1 MGSLEARRLD
11 RAALSQEHYFQTL
24 LEQARR
30 RGLLTG
36 EDERRIQLGCL
47 AILREVAGE
56 YALGDSSIRIEAAQ
70 NLFASISYT
79 IGLALKACPSPEEAA
94 EALRTEEP
102 AVLYQRGRRQ
112 AARLLR
118 VAKSLHSR
126 IAGHLLDTPNVFY
139 RATLVEGIQG
149 FFKLYRPDFSAH
161 EIHITADYPPY
172 LPVNSWVGIEFIN
185 RYLENL
191 SWENAFCRLFP
202 PEKVHA
208 LLLGLD
214 PGYPKLLFNLFEP
227 VYLTALGCSL
237 VQADAKNLTLSEVA
251 LEYLSQLF
259 RSRGENGLIPLLRTA
274 LGELSS
280 ALTLSGPMLDYLGK
294 CLPQAAAVIRSALE
308 AGTLRPIFPLP
319 QAAGAAPSLH
329 FFMGNRMEDW
339 RYRRVVEELLLCR
352 TGEARLAVIEENIR
366 SLADLEDIL
375 LDGCLASADIRT
387 LLRGLSPIETAALLK
402 LHPSRGE
409 DCGECEAALIR
420 SLQEHLNSLP
430 REQRAW
436 LLNTSRDLT
445 LDEERV

>member
-1 MGSLEARRLD
+1 MSFTAPHLWRVS
-11 RAALSQEHYFQTL
+11 RA
-24 LEQARR
+24 
-30 RGLLTG
+30 
-36 EDERRIQLGCL
+36 
-47 AILREVAGE
+47 
-56 YALGDSSIRIEAAQ
+56 
-70 NLFASISYT
+70 
-79 IGLALKACPSPEEAA
+79 
-94 EALRTEEP
+94 
-102 AVLYQRGRRQ
+102 
-112 AARLLR
+112 
-118 VAKSLHSR
+118 
-126 IAGHLLDTPNVFY
+126 
-139 RATLVEGIQG
+139 

-308 AGTLRPIFPLP
+308 ARN
-319 QAAGAAPSLH
+319 AAPDIPSATGRRGRTLPPLLH
-329 FFMGNRMEDW
+329 GKQMEDW

-402 LHPSRGE
+402 LHPSPGGGLR
-409 DCGECEAALIR
+409 
-420 SLQEHLNSLP
+420 
-430 REQRAW
+430 
-436 LLNTSRDLT
+436 
-445 LDEERV
+445 